1 MIDKI
6 LADLEAINQ
15 ELQSRGIMFHND
27 RIKAIRKALRQMDS
41 KIFNLELEARKSA
54 NLEQEHVTKI
64 MDLTR
69 RLLNKEVDIEEQK
82 MESSS
87 FPGMAT
93 YRNPYSNDFNPRNP
107 ERMCGK

>member
-27 RIKAIRKALRQMDS
+27 RIKAIRKAIRQMDS
-41 KIFNLELEARKSA
+41 KIFNLELEAKKA
-54 NLEQEHVTKI
+54 VNLEQEHVTKI

-69 RLLNKEVDIEEQK
+69 RLLDKEVDIEEQK
-82 MESSS
+82 MESRS
-87 FPGMAT
+87 F
-93 YRNPYSNDFNPRNP
+93 YRNPYNNN
-107 ERMCGK
+107 